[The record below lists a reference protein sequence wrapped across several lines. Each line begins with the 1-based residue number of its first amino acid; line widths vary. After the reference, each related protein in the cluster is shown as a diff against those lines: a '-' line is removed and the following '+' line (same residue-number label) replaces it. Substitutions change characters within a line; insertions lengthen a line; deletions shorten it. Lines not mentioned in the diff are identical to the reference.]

1 MPSKD
6 AYQVT
11 ISARI
16 AANVLVEAESAEAAA
31 DAVERMWEEDEALS
45 ELFYELAWLV
55 DFDLTEVER
64 IAEGR
69 KASCDIDAR
78 DPKAIRRSY

>member
-1 MPSKD
+1 M
-6 AYQVT
+6 
-11 ISARI
+11 
-16 AANVLVEAESAEAAA
+16 
-31 DAVERMWEEDEALS
+31 ERMWEEDEALS